1 MLIQSDAICTFIQEL
16 QTLLFYYFA
25 DEITCRVLKQFIN
38 IPSKKHEGNTVTSK
52 KNRCTTGKLLVTN
65 ADAVADR
72 IEIKRSVVGKRQTPK
87 FIYYIL

>member
-1 MLIQSDAICTFIQEL
+1 MPYVHLYRSYR
-16 QTLLFYYFA
+16 LLSFTIVA
-25 DEITCRVLKQFIN
+25 NEITCRVLKQFIN